1 MGQSQVGNIHC
12 PSINE
17 VYVNGM
23 QNIAINISDMDRLIR
38 YFHIS
43 DVKRSQVNRT
53 KMANRLAVNEN
64 MAVAI

>member
-1 MGQSQVGNIHC
+1 M
-12 PSINE
+12 NE

-23 QNIAINISDMDRLIR
+23 QNMAINISDMDRLIK

-53 KMANRLAVNEN
+53 KMANKLAVNDN
-64 MAVAI
+64 MAVVI